1 MATPTP
7 VDQTVQRDRLPP
19 PDQADL
25 PGSPTTT
32 KDLAE
37 EADDNKVVNGDSAP
51 SSGPDTPDVTAELSA
66 ISLSLPSSSS
76 SSSSSSPHTS
86 FTEGCSPAAA
96 FDSSSDYDSDSSEED
111 PDTSK
116 RAEAPSNSVTEE

>member
-7 VDQTVQRDRLPP
+7 VDHTVQRDLLPP

-37 EADDNKVVNGDSAP
+37 EADDNKVVNGGSTP

-66 ISLSLPSSSS
+66 ISLSLPPSS

-86 FTEGCSPAAA
+86 FTEDCPPAAS
-96 FDSSSDYDSDSSEED
+96 FYSSSDYDSDSLDEE
-111 PDTSK
+111 PVTK
-116 RAEAPSNSVTEE
+116 SVTEE